1 MKFLP
6 LHIFETWKAPHKA
19 ITGNALAC
27 KQVLWGALAAGQ
39 KRKRACMC
47 QECLKPDCKLSL
59 FFGPLTECPWELA
72 RRLGV
77 PLPQEQ
83 SSAVSPIWCL
93 LLMSINFKRK
103 NKNWTKDQW
112 NWHDSHGWTA
122 WHLPYQCCWEVD
134 GHNTSHYHHKSSHWN
149 VKQ

>member
-19 ITGNALAC
+19 ITGSTWAC
-27 KQVLWGALAAGQ
+27 KQVLWGAVAAGQ
-39 KRKRACMC
+39 KRKRPCMC

>member
-6 LHIFETWKAPHKA
+6 FHIFETWKAPHKA

-27 KQVLWGALAAGQ
+27 KQVLWGALAVGQ

-83 SSAVSPIWCL
+83 SSVVSPIWCL
-93 LLMSINFKRK
+93 SLMSINFKRK